1 MTERVDFR
9 EGRRL
14 TAGDLNRE
22 LATRAADAARHLA
35 LAHPPTTPAHL
46 VGTTVTHP
54 VGSPSVELTPAGPTA
69 GVRFALG
76 GTTPAVELGISG
88 EHRIY
93 HAVIGH
99 RSHVAVGRAL
109 RLVSDPDPAEVSVPW
124 SVRAVDVRGDDG
136 LLVGR
141 ELRIELE
148 VRAGSSPQDSRV
160 AVGTIAAENYFRS
173 ILVVDAAGN
182 VTIDGDLEAA
192 GSVSQGE
199 IPPDPEDPRFVQLL
213 ADVVARRVVG
223 AATTSWSLLGLAVT
237 ADDSSENATG
247 LDITIDPSFP
257 VTRWGA
263 ALEIQRGETSIFRL
277 IGIGGPVT
285 VGQQVTIDTDPVLWD
300 PPLSSSS
307 PGRVVVAVVAYSALG
322 TLHGQRRTRG
332 PFTGPTG

>member
-1 MTERVDFR
+1 MTERADFR

-22 LATRAADAARHLA
+22 SATRAADATRHLA
-35 LAHPPTTPAHL
+35 LAHPPTTPEHL

-76 GTTPAVELGISG
+76 GPTPGVEVGVSG
-88 EHRIY
+88 GHRIAG
-93 HAVIGH
+93 AVTGH
-99 RSHVAVGRAL
+99 RSHVAVAGAL

-160 AVGTIAAENYFRS
+160 AVGTIEAGSDFRS

-182 VTIDGDLEAA
+182 VTVDGDLEVA

-199 IPPDPEDPRFVQLL
+199 IPPDPEDPRFVRHL

-223 AATTSWSLLGLAVT
+223 EATTTWGLLGLAVT
-237 ADDSSENATG
+237 ADESSENETG
-247 LDITIDPSFP
+247 LGITIAPSLP
-257 VTRWGA
+257 LNRWGA
-263 ALEIQRGETSIFRL
+263 ALEIQRGGTSIFRL
-277 IGIGGPVT
+277 IGIGGSVAA
-285 VGQQVTIDTDPVLWD
+285 GQPVTIDTDPVLWN

-307 PGRVVVAVVAYSALG
+307 PGRVVVAVVAFSALG